1 MKKNLLVFA
10 LLSSTTFCF
19 AQKKEKGQKDAA
31 IPVTTTLTYVSADA
45 KIEKFHTEEE
55 LKKLGKIELTNL
67 YLERVKILTEI
78 IPFLALH
85 TKPGATLKEIG
96 IPETETNIKHM
107 EKEVTNKKNYLAA
120 VNETLDDII
129 PFADKV
135 NIIWSILLYED
146 IIKKAE
152 SEGTNR

>member
-10 LLSSTTFCF
+10 LLSSATFCF

>member
-10 LLSSTTFCF
+10 LLSASTLCF
-19 AQKKEKGQKDAA
+19 AQKKDKNT
-31 IPVTTTLTYVSADA
+31 PVVPLTTTYTYVSADA

-55 LKKLGKIELTNL
+55 LKKLGKIELTTL
-67 YLERVKILTEI
+67 YLERVKVLTEI

-135 NIIWSILLYED
+135 NIIWSILLYEE

>member
-1 MKKNLLVFA
+1 
-10 LLSSTTFCF
+10 
-19 AQKKEKGQKDAA
+19 
-31 IPVTTTLTYVSADA
+31 
-45 KIEKFHTEEE
+45 
-55 LKKLGKIELTNL
+55 
-67 YLERVKILTEI
+67 
-78 IPFLALH
+78 
-85 TKPGATLKEIG
+85 
-96 IPETETNIKHM
+96 
-107 EKEVTNKKNYLAA
+107 KKNYLAA

>member
-1 MKKNLLVFA
+1 MKKLVVSVA
-10 LLSSTTFCF
+10 LLGLVSFAS
-19 AQKKEKGQKDAA
+19 AQKKDKNAPAA
-31 IPVTTTLTYVSADA
+31 PPTTTLTYVSADA
-45 KIEKFHTEEE
+45 KISKFHTEEE
-55 LKKLGKIELTNL
+55 LKKLGKIELTAL
-67 YLERVKILTEI
+67 YVERVKVLTEI
-78 IPFLALH
+78 VPYLALH

-107 EKEVTNKKNYLAA
+107 EKEVTNKVQYLNA

-146 IIKKAE
+146 ILKRAE
-152 SEGTNR
+152 TEGTSR

>member
-1 MKKNLLVFA
+1 MKKNLLVLA
-10 LLSSTTFCF
+10 ILSSAAFVF
-19 AQKKEKGQKDAA
+19 AQKKEKGNKDGGL
-31 IPVTTTLTYVSADA
+31 PLTTTLSYVSADA

-67 YLERVKILTEI
+67 YLERVKVLTEI

-107 EKEVTNKKNYLAA
+107 EKEVANKKNYLGA

>member
-1 MKKNLLVFA
+1 MKKNLLVLA
-10 LLSSTTFCF
+10 LLSVTTLVFS
-19 AQKKEKGQKDAA
+19 QKKEKGKDAA
-31 IPVTTTLTYVSADA
+31 VPLTTTLTYVSADA

-55 LKKLGKIELTNL
+55 LKKLGKIELTTL
-67 YLERVKILTEI
+67 YLERVKVLTEI

-107 EKEVTNKKNYLAA
+107 EKEVTNKKNYLSA

-129 PFADKV
+129 PFADKI
-135 NIIWSILLYED
+135 NIIWSILLYEE

>member
-1 MKKNLLVFA
+1 MRKNVLVIAFIT
-10 LLSSTTFCF
+10 LTTAAF
-19 AQKKEKGQKDAA
+19 AQKKEKGDKNAA
-31 IPVTTTLTYVSADA
+31 PVTSALTYVSADA
-45 KIEKFHTEEE
+45 KISKYHTEEE
-55 LKKLGKIELTNL
+55 LKKLGKIELTTL
-67 YLERVKILTEI
+67 YLERVKVLTEI
-78 IPFLALH
+78 LPFLALH

-96 IPETETNIKHM
+96 IPETDANIKHM
-107 EKEVTNKKNYLAA
+107 EKEVANKQNYLAA

-152 SEGTNR
+152 TEGMER

>member
-1 MKKNLLVFA
+1 MKKNLLVLA
-10 LLSSTTFCF
+10 LISVTTLAFS
-19 AQKKEKGQKDAA
+19 QKKEKKDAA
-31 IPVTTTLTYVSADA
+31 APLTTTLTYVSANA
-45 KIEKFHTEEE
+45 KIEKFHTDEE
-55 LKKLGKIELTNL
+55 LKKLGKIELTTL
-67 YLERVKILTEI
+67 YLERVKVLTEI

-107 EKEVTNKKNYLAA
+107 EKEVTNKKNYLGA

-135 NIIWSILLYED
+135 NIIWSILLYEE